1 MYSTEEKDLMKSRIL
16 EEMTGS
22 ECRSLDD
29 ILLNDLIGEFP
40 HVSTVY
46 EWLNKNSNYYDPTFS
61 EDYARAR
68 EIRTD
73 KLFSEIISIS
83 DTPVLG
89 ETVKSGLLGDETTTG
104 DMIQHRRL
112 QVDARKWVVA
122 RMMPK
127 KYGDKIETTITGGDN
142 PVKTIDVKLLSA
154 EALEEIAK
162 QADANK
168 PKS

>member
-29 ILLNDLIGEFP
+29 ILLNDVMGEFP

-46 EWLNKNSNYYDPTFS
+46 EWLNKNSNYYDPSFS

-127 KYGDKIETTITGGDN
+127 KYGDKIETTIQGGDV
-142 PVKTIDVKLLSA
+142 PLQTVDYSKFSSEL
-154 EALEEIAK
+154 LEELAK
-162 QADANK
+162 QADVD
-168 PKS
+168 KSKS

>member
-29 ILLNDLIGEFP
+29 ILLNDVLGEFP
-40 HVSTVY
+40 AKSTVY
-46 EWLNKNSNYYDPTFS
+46 GWLQSSHNQFDQKFTD
-61 EDYARAR
+61 DYERAR
-68 EIRTD
+68 DIRAD
-73 KLFSEIISIS
+73 HLFEKMINIAN
-83 DTPVLG
+83 TPVLG

-112 QVDARKWVVA
+112 QVDTHKWVLS
-122 RMMPK
+122 RMKPK
-127 KYGDKIETTITGGDN
+127 KYGDKIETTITGGDK
-142 PVKTIDVKLLSA
+142 PVQTVDYSKLSP
-154 EALEEIAK
+154 EVLEELAK